1 MTEGEK
7 MKELAPSILSAD
19 FSKLGEEVAA
29 IEKGGAQIIHF
40 DVMDGH
46 FVPNISYGA
55 VVLKSLLGKTKLP
68 FDVHLMIEDP
78 DLFLEEFATDS
89 TEYITVHQEACTHLD
104 RTVKHIKSL
113 GIKAGVAI
121 NPATPVSALE
131 CILDEVDMILVMSVN
146 PGFGGQSFI
155 ESTLKKTKALSL
167 VRDEMDRYFKIEM
180 DGGISLDNVG
190 RVLDAGTDIAV
201 AGSSVFHS
209 EDIAKRT
216 GEFLSLM
223 GE

>member
-1 MTEGEK
+1 M
-7 MKELAPSILSAD
+7 
-19 FSKLGEEVAA
+19 
-29 IEKGGAQIIHF
+29 
-40 DVMDGH
+40 
-46 FVPNISYGA
+46 
-55 VVLKSLLGKTKLP
+55 
-68 FDVHLMIEDP
+68 
-78 DLFLEEFATDS
+78 
-89 TEYITVHQEACTHLD
+89 
-104 RTVKHIKSL
+104 KHIKSL
-113 GIKAGVAI
+113 GIKAGVAV
-121 NPATPVSALE
+121 NPATPVSTLE

-167 VRDEMDRYFKIEM
+167 MRDEMDRYFKIEM
-180 DGGISLDNVG
+180 DGGISTDNVG

-209 EDIAKRT
+209 DDIAKRT

>member
-1 MTEGEK
+1 